1 MTHTADHKNFA
12 LYASYDVPKRN
23 AIMNFVGSLRRTFSA
38 LLEAM
43 DESRRRHAERE
54 IARYVDLRGGRMTDE
69 AEREIGRRLFP
80 PIGSL
85 AIKKSRRRLCIFGS
99 AKSKSAQASTRTLL

>member
-23 AIMNFVGSLRRTFSA
+23 AIMSFVGSLRRTFSA

-43 DESRRRHAERE
+43 DESRRRHAEKE
-54 IARYVDLRGGRMTDE
+54 ISRYVALRG
-69 AEREIGRRLFP
+69 
-80 PIGSL
+80 
-85 AIKKSRRRLCIFGS
+85 
-99 AKSKSAQASTRTLL
+99 